1 VTAPITQLP
10 PANEHPESTIMPGP
24 AKTDSLAATP
34 RGDLPAETSAIMRI
48 FGRNTLW
55 LWIDLG
61 ALRIG
66 TALAGLFLIRYF
78 GPVNFGIYAT
88 ALAVG
93 WFANAVID
101 LGLTRYSARAVA
113 ATPEEVKPILALSL
127 FTTIVSA
134 LPTIAVL
141 LIALRLGRIEIAC
154 LAAGFVLCNM
164 EGTASL
170 CSSILTAHLRS
181 RAILPGSLIGAG
193 GLIAITCVVIWL
205 HLSVLTMLVALCFKS
220 LAVLLLRLW
229 QLRSHWPGLSY
240 WTWREYKRVTHDAL
254 MYFAYNLTQ
263 VGYGRAA
270 ILCLGLVA
278 TPDKVGLFAAG
289 FTLSDVIPQWSYA
302 LSGALLPVWTRLFE
316 EGRTQE
322 MINLRQRVL
331 DLIVFACV
339 PIWISLALYA
349 PQICALL
356 GSRFADSAPVLRVV
370 AYRCILTVLDGF
382 LGHGFLVAVN
392 RVKERQIALTRS
404 LILLAALSLIFGHYR
419 GALGVAYALLV
430 SDAALILQYLL
441 INSRIG
447 LTVEWP
453 SVVPTLTA
461 GACMIACGLSLPSD
475 ANLVLKILAIVA
487 LYVSVL
493 FVLSRNRLL
502 SAGRT
507 LRECAS

>member
-1 VTAPITQLP
+1 
-10 PANEHPESTIMPGP
+10 
-24 AKTDSLAATP
+24 
-34 RGDLPAETSAIMRI
+34 MRI

-78 GPVNFGIYAT
+78 GPVNFGLYAT

-113 ATPEEVKPILALSL
+113 ANPEEVRPILALSL

-134 LPTIAVL
+134 IPTIAIL
-141 LIALRLGRIEIAC
+141 LIAIRLGRLEMAC
-154 LAAGFVLCNM
+154 LAAGFVLCNL
-164 EGTASL
+164 EGTAGL
-170 CSSILTAHLRS
+170 CSSVLTARLRS

-205 HLSVLTMLVALCFKS
+205 HLFVLTMLVALCFKS

-229 QLRSHWPGLSY
+229 QLRDYWPSASY
-240 WTWREYKRVTHDAL
+240 WTWKEFERVIRDSL

-278 TPDKVGLFAAG
+278 TQANVGLFAAG

-316 EGRTQE
+316 DGRTQE
-322 MINLRQRVL
+322 VIDLRQRVL

-339 PIWISLALYA
+339 PMWICLALYA
-349 PQICALL
+349 PQICGLL
-356 GSRFADSAPVLRVV
+356 GSRFTGSAPVLRVV
-370 AYRCILTVLDGF
+370 ACRCVLAVLDGF

-392 RVKERQIALTRS
+392 RVKERQVALTRS
-404 LILLAALSLIFGHYR
+404 LILLIVLSLVFGYYW
-419 GALGVAYALLV
+419 GALGVAYALLI
-430 SDAALILQYLL
+430 SDVVLILQYLL
-441 INSRIG
+441 ISARIG
-447 LTVEWP
+447 LRIEWP
-453 SVVPTLTA
+453 SVAPTLTA
-461 GACMIACGLSLPSD
+461 GVCMIVSGLALPSSM
-475 ANLVLKILAIVA
+475 NLVTQILAVA
-487 LYVSVL
+487 AIYCSVL
-493 FVLSRNRLL
+493 LVLSRNRLL